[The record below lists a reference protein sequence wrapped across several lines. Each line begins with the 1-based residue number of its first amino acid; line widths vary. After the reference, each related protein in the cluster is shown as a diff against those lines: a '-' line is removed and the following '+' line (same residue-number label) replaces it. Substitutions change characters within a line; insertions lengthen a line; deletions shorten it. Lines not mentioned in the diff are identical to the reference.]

1 MSSCSHRT
9 SRWVCARHFPA
20 SKDGFNH
27 CDLNNM
33 AHLSTKGLEISSLFI
48 FLESVSF
55 VFLYVISDQYL
66 SVGFITCDYIVSL

>member
-1 MSSCSHRT
+1 MSAFCHRT
-9 SRWVCARHFPA
+9 SCCDCARHFPA

-27 CDLNNM
+27 RDLNIM
-33 AHLSTKGLEISSLFI
+33 AHLSSKGLEISSLFI